1 MKKDI
6 TILGR
11 KQDFILGKTQD
22 IIAERGIDE
31 LSAVL
36 QDVKG
41 RDLFKNKIEY
51 AKKSLNDSIII

>member
-11 KQDFILGKTQD
+11 SQD

-31 LSAVL
+31 LSDIIVE
-36 QDVKG
+36 
-41 RDLFKNKIEY
+41 DLIY
-51 AKKSLNDSIII
+51 D

>member
-6 TILGR
+6 TIVGR
-11 KQDFILGKTQD
+11 TQDVILGKTQD

>member
-11 KQDFILGKTQD
+11 KQDVILGKVQD

-31 LSAVL
+31 LSDIIVE
-36 QDVKG
+36 DT
-41 RDLFKNKIEY
+41 
-51 AKKSLNDSIII
+51 III